1 MRKIIN
7 STYITLDGAIEDPQ
21 LWPNL
26 GDAAKSESF
35 DAQMELL
42 DSCDTI
48 LMGRRTYETFAGAW
62 PARSGDAMSDSMNAM
77 QKLVV
82 SATLRDPAWNNTSV
96 VARDA
101 LEAIRTLKAQP
112 GKNIVQYGIGPLTFS
127 MLEYG
132 LLDEFRLWIH
142 PIVLGKK
149 GAITPAFLNSPPAIL
164 KLLKT
169 QVLGNGVV
177 ILRYGF
183 ELA

>member
-35 DAQMELL
+35 AAQMELL
-42 DSCDTI
+42 DTCDTI

-62 PARSGDAMSDSMNAM
+62 PTRSGDAMSDSMNAM

-82 SATLRDPAWNNTSV
+82 SATLREPAWNNTSV
-96 VARDA
+96 VTGDVA
-101 LEAIRTLKAQP
+101 EAVRTLKAQP
-112 GKNIVQYGIGPLTFS
+112 GENIIQYGMGPLTFT
-127 MLEYG
+127 MMEHG
-132 LLDEFRLWIH
+132 LLDELRLWIH
-142 PIVLGKK
+142 PIVLGKS
-149 GAITPAFLNSPPAIL
+149 GGVTPAFLNSPPAIM

-169 QVLGNGVV
+169 QVLSNGVV
-177 ILRYGF
+177 ILRYG
-183 ELA
+183 LS